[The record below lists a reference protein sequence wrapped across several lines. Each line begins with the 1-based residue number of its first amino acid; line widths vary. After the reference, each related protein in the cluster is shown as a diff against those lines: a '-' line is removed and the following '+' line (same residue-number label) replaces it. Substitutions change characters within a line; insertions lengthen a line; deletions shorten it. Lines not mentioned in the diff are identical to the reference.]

1 MGHCMDEKY
10 RNKLRNISSEY
21 NLSSHIC
28 YTGFLESPMNY
39 MPFFDLV
46 VLPTYEETF
55 GLVVAEAMLMKVPV
69 LGSDAGGVPE
79 IIIHES
85 NGLLF
90 ETRNYYDL
98 KDKIDMAIDNPELR
112 KKITDNG
119 FNFVN
124 KYYHYS
130 SHFDKFEKI
139 INTY

>member
-1 MGHCMDEKY
+1 
-10 RNKLRNISSEY
+10 
-21 NLSSHIC
+21 
-28 YTGFLESPMNY
+28 
-39 MPFFDLV
+39 MPFFNLV

-69 LGSDAGGVPE
+69 LGSNAGGVPE
-79 IIIHES
+79 IITHES

-90 ETRNYYDL
+90 ETRNYNDL
-98 KDKIDMAIDNPELR
+98 QNKIDMAIENSQLR
-112 KKITDNG
+112 EKIIDNG

-124 KYYHYS
+124 KYYDYY